1 MKKLVGLM
9 LIGASCCILPNSA
22 KAMPLVPDSGADD
35 HFLTVLTDSA
45 FNSMQNALYISQDNE
60 LLVGNLG
67 VNMYAVAEADN
78 GIQIINPSE
87 NSEHPLVI
95 RDINLQHD
103 SLVIPAG
110 KTGAIEFQGR
120 EYPMVVRV
128 SHSGQSQY
136 VPLSHIAAE
145 LGLDVKNQY
154 PIIYMINDR
163 VVFDNPDSYKVDK
176 NFVLK
181 VELESARDIHSLHNY
196 PELQIVRI
204 YTKTHRNNEI
214 NSTVRVR

>member
-22 KAMPLVPDSGADD
+22 KAMPLVPDNGADD

-67 VNMYAVAEADN
+67 VNMYAVAEAKD

-87 NSEHPLVI
+87 NREHPLVI

-103 SLVIPAG
+103 SLVIPAR

-128 SHSGQSQY
+128 SHSVQTQY
-136 VPLSHIAAE
+136 VPLSQISAAF
-145 LGLDVKNQY
+145 GLDVKYQY
-154 PIIYMINDR
+154 PIMYMINDR

-181 VELESARDIHSLHNY
+181 VELESAKDIHSLHNC

-204 YTKTHRNNEI
+204 YTKTRRNNEI
-214 NSTVRVR
+214 NSMVRAR